1 MDMST
6 AWVWIA
12 IVIGLAF
19 IGLIVEMDDAQWR
32 RNRE

>member
-19 IGLIVEMDDAQWR
+19 AGLDVERDDAQWR